1 MTNDSL
7 RTTRR
12 AVVVLTALVTSLLL
26 LASPLSG
33 FAAKKGRQETTP
45 ATKRVGVRL
54 RTFVPNASGSLYF
67 EPTPT
72 GGVVRLT
79 ALGLPAPETLMPDAH
94 VFLVWAVAPGERPLR
109 VGELRADASGNGG
122 IEFARPASFEKY
134 SVVMTVEPDAAAPAP
149 AGVMVFAS
157 RAGAVTAF
165 YGEKKE
171 QRLSDSRRRAID
183 RELSRSAK
191 ARRITNDFYSEVDDA
206 LDSPDGDART
216 LELFGDEIAPSA
228 HGLARLASRNEN
240 IYVRTVIKKLPLP
253 SAVGANTFVLWGV
266 VPDGRIAYMGSL
278 PAMDISNSDT
288 YVRVGGFRSSDLDLL
303 VTAEMRRPV
312 MRPSGLRAV
321 STHNRRE
328 EGGPAFGAIEG
339 RVVDASGKP
348 LAGAVVEVRP
358 ADQTAAS
365 GALPVAYTNDEGR
378 FFLDGVTPGTHMI
391 YASKEDDGY
400 PSTFLAF
407 FVADAT
413 TIPKVTVHNKQV
425 TEGTL
430 VRLGPKAARLFGR
443 VVDGRTGQPVEEAE
457 IILYREDNPDNYFS
471 FGLNADGGRFQRLI
485 PSIGFRMKVSSPG
498 YEDWYYNGIAS
509 REQAEVIRV
518 EPNTSKELLISL
530 TPLKR

>member
-1 MTNDSL
+1 MTNGFF
-7 RTTRR
+7 RR
-12 AVVVLTALVTSLLL
+12 ARRASLPALVTSLLL

-33 FAAKKGRQETTP
+33 LATKKGGQEP
-45 ATKRVGVRL
+45 SSAKRVGVRL
-54 RTFVPNASGSLYF
+54 RSFVPNASGSLYF
-67 EPTPT
+67 EPTPM
-72 GGVVRLT
+72 GGVVRMT

-122 IEFARPASFEKY
+122 IEFARPSSFEKY

-183 RELSRSAK
+183 RELNRSAK
-191 ARRITNDFYSEVDDA
+191 VRRITNDFYSEVDDA
-206 LDSPDGDART
+206 LDSAEGGART
-216 LELFGDEIAPSA
+216 LELFGDEIAPNA

-321 STHNRRE
+321 STHNPRE
-328 EGGPAFGAIEG
+328 ESGPAFGAIEG
-339 RVVDASGKP
+339 RVVDAAGQP

-358 ADQTAAS
+358 ADQMATS
-365 GALPVAYTNDEGR
+365 GALPVAYTNEEGR

-400 PSTFLAF
+400 PATFLAF
-407 FVADAT
+407 FVTDASA
-413 TIPKVTVHNKQV
+413 IPKVTVYNKQV

-443 VVDGRTGQPVEEAE
+443 VVDARTGQPVEEAE

-498 YEDWYYNGIAS
+498 YEDWYYSGTPA

-518 EPNTSKELLISL
+518 EPNTTKELLISL
-530 TPLKR
+530 SPLKR